1 MAPVSNDTLEA
12 FALRGSESLRNQ
24 DPDLHRLLV
33 AERDRQLRTLILV
46 ASSSIVDPSVLAC
59 EASAAVNVTAE
70 GYPGQRFHAGC
81 GIIDQIEQ
89 LAIDRARQ
97 AFNAQYANV
106 QPHCASSANEIIM
119 FGLLDP
125 GDTIMGMALDHGGH
139 LTHGAPV
146 SISGRWFNAVQYGL
160 DEHGVLDYGQ
170 VRALARRHRPRLIVC
185 GGTAYPRM
193 IDFARFRAIADEC
206 GAFLLADI
214 THTAGLVAAGLHAS
228 PVDHAHFTT
237 MCTHK
242 QLYGPRGGLILMGAD
257 AGRAAPGGG
266 HSLAERV
273 QRSVFPLMQGAPAP
287 HVIAA
292 KARALARVMTPEFRR
307 LATAIVSNART
318 LADALAARAYTV
330 VSAGTDSHIVLLD
343 VESRGLTGAVAE
355 GVLEHCDIIVN
366 RNKVPGDRRPAR
378 ITSGIRIGTNT
389 VSARGM
395 GASEMSNAGELID
408 RVLTSVRPSSDV
420 EWTLREDVRREVR
433 DGVER
438 LCSDFPI
445 PEYQTPRTLARVDGD

>member
-1 MAPVSNDTLEA
+1 MTDDALATLA
-12 FALRGSESLRNQ
+12 QGGSEILRHE
-24 DPDLHRLLV
+24 DPDLHALLL

-46 ASSSIVDPSVLAC
+46 ASSSIVDLSVLAC
-59 EASAAVNVTAE
+59 EASVAVNVTAE
-70 GYPGQRFHAGC
+70 GYPGRRFHAGC

-89 LAIDRARQ
+89 LAIDRAKQ
-97 AFNAQYANV
+97 AFHAKYANV

-119 FGLLDP
+119 FGLLQP
-125 GDTIMGMALDHGGH
+125 GDTILGMALEHGGH

-146 SISGRWFNAVQYGL
+146 SISGQYFKAVHYGL
-160 DEHGVLDYGQ
+160 DQRGFLDYEQ
-170 VRALARRHRPRLIVC
+170 VGALAREHRPRLIVC

-242 QLYGPRGGLILMGAD
+242 QLYGPRGGLILMGVD
-257 AGRAAPGGG
+257 AERAAPNSS
-266 HSLAERV
+266 HSLAELV

-292 KARALARVMTPEFRR
+292 KARTLARVMTPEFRR
-307 LATAIVSNART
+307 LATAIVSNARA
-318 LADALAARAYTV
+318 LADSFMDKSYAV

-343 VESRGLTGAVAE
+343 LTSRGLTGAIAE
-355 GVLEHCDIIVN
+355 GVLEQCSIIVN

-378 ITSGIRIGTNT
+378 VTSGIRIGTNT
-389 VSARGM
+389 VSARAM
-395 GASEMSNAGELID
+395 GAAEMAQASELID
-408 RVLTSVRPSSDV
+408 RVLTSVDAVGVV
-420 EWTLREDVRREVR
+420 EWNLREDVRREVGN
-433 DGVER
+433 GVER
-438 LCSDFPI
+438 LCASFPI
-445 PEYQTPRTLARVDGD
+445 AQYAAAAAPQTA